1 MVFYDMVITM
11 VGQEAVFIENPTEK
25 KLFDGFVFFEFCLML
40 LWLVVRVLA

>member
-25 KLFDGFVFFEFCLML
+25 KLLFFLSFV
-40 LWLVVRVLA
+40 